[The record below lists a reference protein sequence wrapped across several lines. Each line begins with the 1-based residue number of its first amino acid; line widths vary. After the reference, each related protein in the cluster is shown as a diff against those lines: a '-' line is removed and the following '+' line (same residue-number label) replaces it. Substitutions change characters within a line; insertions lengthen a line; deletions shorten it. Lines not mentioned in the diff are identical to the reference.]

1 MTDLSTLLTI
11 ETEHGL
17 HRWLAAQ
24 RVTQS
29 AGSKTPNP
37 TSSPSDLDGGFQTG
51 GASCLNLMRQWDA
64 GYRYMAV
71 AFRGGMICFSS
82 LPACARELG
91 VVVAVEI
98 ADRYRFDLAVGC
110 RGYF

>member
-24 RVTQS
+24 RLTQS
-29 AGSKTPNP
+29 ADSKALNP
-37 TSSPSDLDGGFQTG
+37 TSSPSDLDGGFQSG
-51 GASCLNLMRQWDA
+51 GASCLKLMQHWDA
-64 GYRYMAV
+64 GHRYMAV
-71 AFRGGMICFSS
+71 AFRGGMIRFSS
-82 LPACARELG
+82 LQACARELG

-98 ADRYRFDLAVGC
+98 ADHYRFDLAAGC
-110 RGYF
+110 RGYL